1 MKIGLTLFFGFI
13 FSTVLAQFENIP
25 ISLSIP
31 FDTDTI
37 ETVNP
42 TFVWQCNLSAIQ
54 NDPRLSLQFALVKLE
69 ANQTPSEAIATNPTI
84 CFMDAVMSS
93 SLSYPS
99 SLEPLE
105 KGRSY
110 VWQVRLLYNQQ
121 IVQVSEPWKFTIA
134 NPQPIKHQYI
144 IARKKL
150 DGSTYIIQEPILY
163 IMFKN
168 EGKNVDTNVWLVNS
182 NNEKQA
188 LKLKSVLVD
197 ENQPSKLLSNF
208 YFIADMSDLDLENGN
223 YTLKWEA
230 VKNEILF
237 INFQLQ

>member
-84 CFMDAVMSS
+84 CFMDGVMSS

-110 VWQVRLLYNQQ
+110 IWQVRLLYNQQ

-144 IARKKL
+144 LARKKL

-163 IMFKN
+163 IMLKN
-168 EGKNVDTNVWLVNS
+168 EGKNVDTNVWIVNS

-208 YFIADMSDLDLENGN
+208 YFVADMSDLDLENGN

-230 VKNEILF
+230 IKNEMLF

>member
-1 MKIGLTLFFGFI
+1 MKLGMTFFFGFM
-13 FSTVLAQFENIP
+13 FSTLLAQFENIP

-69 ANQTPSEAIATNPTI
+69 TDQTPSEAIATNPTI
-84 CFMDAVMSS
+84 CFMDGVMSS
-93 SLSYPS
+93 SFSYPS
-99 SLEPLE
+99 ALEPLE

-110 VWQVRLLYNQQ
+110 VWQVRLLFNQQ

-134 NPQPIKHQYI
+134 NPQLIRHQFI
-144 IARKKL
+144 QARRKL
-150 DGSTYIIQEPILY
+150 DGSAYIISEPLLY
-163 IMFKN
+163 IMIKN
-168 EGKNVDTNVWLVNS
+168 EGKNIDTNVWIVNAS
-182 NNEKQA
+182 NEKQA
-188 LKLKSVLVD
+188 LKLKAVLVD
-197 ENQPSKLLSNF
+197 EKQPSKLLSNF
-208 YFIADMSDLDLENGN
+208 YFVADMSELDLENGN

-230 VKNEILF
+230 TKNEWLF
-237 INFQLQ
+237 INFQLN

>member
-84 CFMDAVMSS
+84 CFMDGVMSS
-93 SLSYPS
+93 SFSYPS

-144 IARKKL
+144 LARKKL

-163 IMFKN
+163 IMLKN
-168 EGKNVDTNVWLVNS
+168 EGKNVDTNVWIVNS
-182 NNEKQA
+182 KNEKQA

-208 YFIADMSDLDLENGN
+208 YFIADMSDLDLDNGN

-230 VKNEILF
+230 IKNEMLF
-237 INFQLQ
+237 INFQLR